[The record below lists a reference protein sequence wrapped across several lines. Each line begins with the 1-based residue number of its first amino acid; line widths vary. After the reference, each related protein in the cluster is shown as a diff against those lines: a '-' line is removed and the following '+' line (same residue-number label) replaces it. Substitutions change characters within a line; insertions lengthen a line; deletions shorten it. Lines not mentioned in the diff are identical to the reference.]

1 MYEERLMD
9 EEGMQKTPNGLINIA
24 QPIKLDEENFWK
36 NMEDLYAAAYEET
49 DKMKYLVKKL
59 VPTYKIDERKDSN
72 CNEK

>member
-1 MYEERLMD
+1 
-9 EEGMQKTPNGLINIA
+9 MQKTPNGLINIA

>member
-1 MYEERLMD
+1 
-9 EEGMQKTPNGLINIA
+9 
-24 QPIKLDEENFWK
+24 
-36 NMEDLYAAAYEET
+36 MEDLYAAAYEET